1 MLKSKTVWT
10 AITTC
15 VGTIAAIAMNEISL
29 VEGLQLMVPA
39 ILAIFLKHAVSK
51 TQDAAED
58 AAEAA
63 ADAASAPVPAPKK
76 KVIKKAI

>member
-51 TQDAAED
+51 NQDAS
-58 AAEAA
+58 EAA
-63 ADAASAPVPAPKK
+63 VEAASSISPTPKK
-76 KVIKKAI
+76 KVVKKAI

>member
-1 MLKSKTVWT
+1 MLKSKTVWS

-39 ILAIFLKHAVSK
+39 ILAIFLRHGVQK

-58 AAEAA
+58 AAAA
-63 ADAASAPVPAPKK
+63 ASSVTTPTPKK
-76 KVIKKAI
+76 KVVKKAS